1 MECQYYE
8 FRSIYNSLVFI
19 HVVKDTFGIF
29 NAPPAFQTFMNECL
43 LGLKDSICIPYLDDI
58 LCYAK
63 SFDEHL
69 DNLRTVLR
77 QLKSYGVKL
86 KAEKCVYFRKEIKY

>member
-1 MECQYYE
+1 MWL
-8 FRSIYNSLVFI
+8 RIP
-19 HVVKDTFGIF
+19 FGIS

-58 LCYAK
+58 LCYGK